1 MSCKCSQVIF
11 VVKDMDMTNAGGQLI
26 YGMRPVIEALEA
38 GIELDKLFVLRGGRS
53 PQSNQLLKLAREAG
67 IPVQYVPEEKLN
79 RLTRQNHQGVV
90 AYTASVSYQKIA
102 SLLPMIFEAGI
113 DPFIIM
119 LDHITDVRNLGAI
132 ARTAEA
138 SGAHAIVIPS
148 RGGALVNA
156 DAIKTSAGALTRM
169 NVCREDNLHSTAD
182 YLKESGLKLVAIT
195 EKADELLWNAN
206 LKGPLA
212 LILGAEDTGISKS
225 MLDRADIAVKIPMS
239 GNIASLN
246 VSVAA
251 GMACYELLRQKET
264 T

>member
-1 MSCKCSQVIF
+1 MADS
-11 VVKDMDMTNAGGQLI
+11 GGQFI
-26 YGMRPVIEALEA
+26 YGMRPVIEALES
-38 GIELDKLFVLRGGRS
+38 GIELDKLFVLRGSRS
-53 PQSNQLLKLAREAG
+53 PQLHELLSLARKAG
-67 IPVQYVPEEKLN
+67 VPAQYVPEEKLN
-79 RLTRQNHQGVV
+79 RLTRQNHQGVI

-113 DPFIIM
+113 DPFIII

-138 SGAHAIVIPS
+138 AGAHAIVIPS

-169 NVCREDNLHSTAD
+169 NVCREENLRTTAD
-182 YLKESGLKLVAIT
+182 YLKESGVRLVAIT
-195 EKADELLWNAN
+195 EKSDEMLWQAD

-212 LILGAEDTGISKS
+212 LILGAEDTGISKA
-225 MLDRADIAVKIPMS
+225 LIERADLRLKIPMS
-239 GNIASLN
+239 GTIASLN

-251 GMACYELLRQKET
+251 GIACYELLRQNIAEKD
-264 T
+264 